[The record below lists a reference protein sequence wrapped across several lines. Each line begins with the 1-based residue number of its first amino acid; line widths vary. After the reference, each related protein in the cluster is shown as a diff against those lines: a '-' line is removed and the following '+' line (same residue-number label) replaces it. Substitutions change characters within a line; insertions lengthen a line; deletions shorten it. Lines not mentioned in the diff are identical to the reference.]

1 MSIALAVMVEELE
14 RRVVKLDLALYELRN
29 LAAEMKSR
37 LESLEQT
44 AARKPGPKPKDSN
57 G

>member
-14 RRVVKLDLALYELRN
+14 RRITALELALEQEK
-29 LAAEMKSR
+29 AAR
-37 LESLEQT
+37 IALEQS
-44 AARKPGPKPKDSN
+44 AARKPGPKPKDCN